1 MRKHYGSIGLEY
13 PTLEDV
19 VQNYAHEKF
28 DVFNIKRDTFTRK
41 GRKQYNKMVNF
52 IYMLGR
58 LTDADFD
65 ELDRI
70 VDRMEEIIRYE

>member
-1 MRKHYGSIGLEY
+1 MRKHYGNIRLEY

-41 GRKQYNKMVNF
+41 GRKQYDKMVSF